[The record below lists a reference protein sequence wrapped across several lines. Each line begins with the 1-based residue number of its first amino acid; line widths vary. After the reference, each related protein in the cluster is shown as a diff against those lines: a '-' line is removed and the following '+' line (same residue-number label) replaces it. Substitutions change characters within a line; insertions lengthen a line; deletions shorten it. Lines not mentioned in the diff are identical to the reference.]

1 MELGSVWLPDL
12 RIVVW
17 RGYSVKLG
25 ISWRAREDADG
36 ENLNT
41 ALAGYRLNRH
51 ALLGIVGVAQSN
63 PA

>member
-1 MELGSVWLPDL
+1 MELGKVWLPDL

-25 ISWRAREDADG
+25 RSWQAKEDADG
-36 ENLNT
+36 ENFNT

-51 ALLGIVGVAQSN
+51 ALLGIVGLAQ
-63 PA
+63 